1 MAVLQTGQSFAS
13 GDQVTA
19 IKLQDIANL
28 ATFRTGAN
36 QTADGSTIEVDSSG
50 GYLKVPS
57 NGIGSNQLSSD
68 ASVDANRA
76 VGTNHIKDGA
86 VTAAKL
92 DSGAVSVL
100 MPTAS
105 LMPYAGSSA
114 PTGFLLC
121 DGAAISR
128 TTYSDL
134 FGVIGLTYGVGDGST
149 TFNIP
154 DLRGRVIAG
163 QDDMGGASA
172 NRLTGLTGGVD
183 GDVLGGTGGT
193 ETHQLNESELASHNH
208 YGANWGG
215 TGTPYLNG
223 TGQKITSNGNDGGA
237 SSYHF
242 FRTTDTPNTATT
254 SDTGG
259 GNAHN
264 NVQPTIILN
273 YIIKT

>member
-1 MAVLQTGQSFAS
+1 MAVLQTGQSFSS

-19 IKLQDIANL
+19 TKLQDIANL

-36 QTADGSTIEVDSSG
+36 QTADDSTIQVDGSG
-50 GYLKVPS
+50 GYLKVKSEGISS
-57 NGIGSNQLSSD
+57 NELATD
-68 ASVDANRA
+68 SVITAK
-76 VGTNHIKDGA
+76 IQDGA

-92 DSGAVSVL
+92 DTGAVSVL

-114 PTGFLLC
+114 PTGYLLC

-134 FGVIGLTYGVGDGST
+134 FGIVGTTYGVGDGST

-163 QDDMGGASA
+163 QDDMGGTSA
-172 NRLTGLTGGVD
+172 DRLTGLSGGLNGDNLGATGGSQ
-183 GDVLGGTGGT
+183 
-193 ETHQLNESELASHNH
+193 THTLTASELPQHTHTFSGTVSRDGTSAGNPTEIVMDDDSNLTASNVTT
-208 YGANWGG
+208 AN
-215 TGTPYLNG
+215 
-223 TGQKITSNGNDGGA
+223 
-237 SSYHF
+237 
-242 FRTTDTPNTATT
+242 
-254 SDTGG
+254 G
-259 GNAHN
+259 GNAGDQPHN

>member
-19 IKLQDIANL
+19 TKLQDIANL

-36 QTADGSTIEVDSSG
+36 QTADGSTIEVDATG

-76 VGTNHIKDGA
+76 VETNHIKDGA

-92 DSGAVSVL
+92 DSAAVSVL

-114 PTGFLLC
+114 PTGYLLC

-134 FGVIGLTYGVGDGST
+134 FGIIGLTYGVGDGST

-163 QDDMGGASA
+163 QDDMGGSSA
-172 NRLTGLTGGVD
+172 NRLTNQSGGLNGDTLGATGGSETHTLSVSEIPSHRHPPHENIT
-183 GDVLGGTGGT
+183 GITGGFVYNT
-193 ETHQLNESELASHNH
+193 SAGS
-208 YGANWGG
+208 GAGNGG
-215 TGTPYLNG
+215 GFEYE
-223 TGQKITSNGNDGGA
+223 A
-237 SSYHF
+237 
-242 FRTTDTPNTATT
+242 
-254 SDTGG
+254 DTGLAG
-259 GNAHN
+259 GGGSHN

>member
-19 IKLQDIANL
+19 TKLQDIANL

-36 QTADGSTIEVDSSG
+36 NTADGSTIEVDATG

-57 NGIGSNQLSSD
+57 NGIGTNQLSSD

-92 DSGAVSVL
+92 DSAAVSVL
-100 MPTAS
+100 MPTATV
-105 LMPYAGSSA
+105 LPYAGLTA
-114 PTGFLLC
+114 PTGYLVC
-121 DGAAISR
+121 AGQSVS
-128 TTYSDL
+128 TSTYADL
-134 FGVIGLTYGVGDGST
+134 HGVIGYTYGGSGAS
-149 TFNIP
+149 FNLP

-163 QDDMGGASA
+163 KDNMGGITAS
-172 NRLTGLTGGVD
+172 RLTNQSGGLEGDNLGATGGH
-183 GDVLGGTGGT
+183 
-193 ETHQLNESELASHNH
+193 ETHTLTISQIPAHTHSVPASGSILRGDSASEAATDN
-208 YGANWGG
+208 AG
-215 TGTPYLNG
+215 TSG
-223 TGQKITSNGNDGGA
+223 S
-237 SSYHF
+237 
-242 FRTTDTPNTATT
+242 
-254 SDTGG
+254 TGG
-259 GNAHN
+259 GQAHN

>member
-1 MAVLQTGQSFAS
+1 MAILSRGQTFAS

-19 IKLQDIANL
+19 QKLQDIVDL
-28 ATFRTGAN
+28 ATFDDP
-36 QTADGSTIEVDSSG
+36 ADESTIVKDTG
-50 GYLKVPS
+50 TGKLKVPS
-57 NGIGSNQLSSD
+57 NGIGSNELASD

-76 VGTNHIKDGA
+76 VDTNHIKDGS

-92 DSGAVSVL
+92 DSAAVSVL

-114 PTGFLLC
+114 PTGYLLC

-128 TTYSDL
+128 TTYSSL
-134 FGVIGLTYGVGDGST
+134 FGIVGTTYGVGDGST

-163 QDDMGGASA
+163 QDDMGGTSA
-172 NRLTGLTGGVD
+172 NRLTGQSGGLN
-183 GDVLGGTGGT
+183 GDTLGATGGT
-193 ETHQLNESELASHNH
+193 ETHTLSTLEIPAHDHDITTTFKNNNTNGVAGNFP
-208 YGANWGG
+208 
-215 TGTPYLNG
+215 TGTNQNP
-223 TGQKITSNGNDGGA
+223 
-237 SSYHF
+237 
-242 FRTTDTPNTATT
+242 PNTTASNTEAVQN
-254 SDTGG
+254 TGG
-259 GNAHN
+259 DQAHN